1 MGNKCHG
8 QRLLDFMFLEK
19 PYRHQRAVCVQ
30 KQTKPKEPAA
40 TGNSGTRI
48 MTQQEFTQRVNVEV
62 SNKEFEAINEVYM
75 NSDLDKDEFC
85 KMWVKMNKTR
95 VQNAKVERMIKAKDE
110 AYRDALHK
118 FYTKNDDVN
127 EFMTPICYVKIS
139 TYEVQAMSYA
149 GIKVANEDGR
159 AKYLS
164 DIRYEIGKFL
174 RMY

>member
-1 MGNKCHG
+1 
-8 QRLLDFMFLEK
+8 
-19 PYRHQRAVCVQ
+19 
-30 KQTKPKEPAA
+30 
-40 TGNSGTRI
+40 
-48 MTQQEFTQRVNVEV
+48 MTQQEFFNRTGVEV

-95 VQNAKVERMIKAKDE
+95 VQNANVERMIKAKDE

>member
-1 MGNKCHG
+1 
-8 QRLLDFMFLEK
+8 
-19 PYRHQRAVCVQ
+19 
-30 KQTKPKEPAA
+30 
-40 TGNSGTRI
+40 

-118 FYTKNDDVN
+118 FYTKNNDVN

-149 GIKVANEDGR
+149 GIKVANENGH

>member
-1 MGNKCHG
+1 
-8 QRLLDFMFLEK
+8 
-19 PYRHQRAVCVQ
+19 
-30 KQTKPKEPAA
+30 
-40 TGNSGTRI
+40 

-85 KMWVKMNKTR
+85 KMWIRMNKTR

-118 FYTKNDDVN
+118 FYTKNNDVN

-149 GIKVANEDGR
+149 GIKVANEDGH

>member
-1 MGNKCHG
+1 
-8 QRLLDFMFLEK
+8 
-19 PYRHQRAVCVQ
+19 
-30 KQTKPKEPAA
+30 
-40 TGNSGTRI
+40 
-48 MTQQEFTQRVNVEV
+48 MTQQEFTQRTNVQV
-62 SNKEFEAINEVYM
+62 SNTEFDAIHEVYM

-118 FYTKNDDVN
+118 FYTKTNDSN
-127 EFMTPICYVKIS
+127 EFQTPICYVKIS
-139 TYEVQAMSYA
+139 AYEVQAMSYA
-149 GIKVANEDGR
+149 GIKVANDNGR
-159 AKYLS
+159 AKFLS

>member
-1 MGNKCHG
+1 MLYLCNRKIKQITTWIWRQQQFGNK
-8 QRLLDFMFLEK
+8 
-19 PYRHQRAVCVQ
+19 
-30 KQTKPKEPAA
+30 
-40 TGNSGTRI
+40 I

-110 AYRDALHK
+110 AYRDTLHK

>member
-1 MGNKCHG
+1 
-8 QRLLDFMFLEK
+8 
-19 PYRHQRAVCVQ
+19 
-30 KQTKPKEPAA
+30 
-40 TGNSGTRI
+40 

-118 FYTKNDDVN
+118 FYTKNNDVN

>member
-1 MGNKCHG
+1 
-8 QRLLDFMFLEK
+8 
-19 PYRHQRAVCVQ
+19 
-30 KQTKPKEPAA
+30 
-40 TGNSGTRI
+40 

-95 VQNAKVERMIKAKDE
+95 VQNAKVERMIKEKDE

-174 RMY
+174 RMF

>member
-1 MGNKCHG
+1 
-8 QRLLDFMFLEK
+8 
-19 PYRHQRAVCVQ
+19 
-30 KQTKPKEPAA
+30 
-40 TGNSGTRI
+40 

-127 EFMTPICYVKIS
+127 EFMNPICYVKIS

>member
-1 MGNKCHG
+1 
-8 QRLLDFMFLEK
+8 
-19 PYRHQRAVCVQ
+19 
-30 KQTKPKEPAA
+30 
-40 TGNSGTRI
+40 

-118 FYTKNDDVN
+118 FYTKNNDVN
-127 EFMTPICYVKIS
+127 EFTTPICYVKIS

-149 GIKVANEDGR
+149 GIKVANEDGH

>member
-1 MGNKCHG
+1 
-8 QRLLDFMFLEK
+8 
-19 PYRHQRAVCVQ
+19 
-30 KQTKPKEPAA
+30 
-40 TGNSGTRI
+40 

-118 FYTKNDDVN
+118 FYTKNNDVN

-174 RMY
+174 GMC

>member
-1 MGNKCHG
+1 
-8 QRLLDFMFLEK
+8 
-19 PYRHQRAVCVQ
+19 
-30 KQTKPKEPAA
+30 
-40 TGNSGTRI
+40 

-62 SNKEFEAINEVYM
+62 SNSEFEAINEVYM

-118 FYTKNDDVN
+118 FYTKNNDVN

-139 TYEVQAMSYA
+139 IYEVQAMSYA

>member
-1 MGNKCHG
+1 
-8 QRLLDFMFLEK
+8 
-19 PYRHQRAVCVQ
+19 
-30 KQTKPKEPAA
+30 
-40 TGNSGTRI
+40 

-95 VQNAKVERMIKAKDE
+95 VENAKVERMIKAKDE

-127 EFMTPICYVKIS
+127 EFMTPIYYVKIS
-139 TYEVQAMSYA
+139 SYEVQAMSYA

>member
-1 MGNKCHG
+1 
-8 QRLLDFMFLEK
+8 
-19 PYRHQRAVCVQ
+19 
-30 KQTKPKEPAA
+30 
-40 TGNSGTRI
+40 
-48 MTQQEFTQRVNVEV
+48 MTQQEFFNRTNVKVNED
-62 SNKEFEAINEVYM
+62 EFWAINAMYNYCEV
-75 NSDLDKDEFC
+75 DKDEFC

>member
-1 MGNKCHG
+1 
-8 QRLLDFMFLEK
+8 
-19 PYRHQRAVCVQ
+19 
-30 KQTKPKEPAA
+30 
-40 TGNSGTRI
+40 

-95 VQNAKVERMIKAKDE
+95 VQNAKVERMFKAKDE

-118 FYTKNDDVN
+118 FYTKNDDEN

-139 TYEVQAMSYA
+139 TYEIQAMRYA

-164 DIRYEIGKFL
+164 DILYEIGKFL
-174 RMY
+174 RMF

>member
-1 MGNKCHG
+1 
-8 QRLLDFMFLEK
+8 
-19 PYRHQRAVCVQ
+19 
-30 KQTKPKEPAA
+30 
-40 TGNSGTRI
+40 

-75 NSDLDKDEFC
+75 NSDLDKDEYC

-118 FYTKNDDVN
+118 FYTKNDNVN

>member
-1 MGNKCHG
+1 
-8 QRLLDFMFLEK
+8 
-19 PYRHQRAVCVQ
+19 
-30 KQTKPKEPAA
+30 
-40 TGNSGTRI
+40 

-118 FYTKNDDVN
+118 FYTKNNDVN

-139 TYEVQAMSYA
+139 V
-149 GIKVANEDGR
+149 
-159 AKYLS
+159 
-164 DIRYEIGKFL
+164 YEIQGTQPRRYQGRERERTHQVPERHPL
-174 RMY
+174 RNRQIPQNVLNTNQGRGNPPH

>member
-1 MGNKCHG
+1 
-8 QRLLDFMFLEK
+8 
-19 PYRHQRAVCVQ
+19 
-30 KQTKPKEPAA
+30 
-40 TGNSGTRI
+40 

-95 VQNAKVERMIKAKDE
+95 VQNAKVDRMFKAKDE

-139 TYEVQAMSYA
+139 TYEVQAMRYA
-149 GIKVANEDGR
+149 GIKLANEDGR

>member
-1 MGNKCHG
+1 M
-8 QRLLDFMFLEK
+8 
-19 PYRHQRAVCVQ
+19 
-30 KQTKPKEPAA
+30 TK
-40 TGNSGTRI
+40 
-48 MTQQEFTQRVNVEV
+48 QEFTQRVNVEV

-118 FYTKNDDVN
+118 FYTKNNDVN

-149 GIKVANEDGR
+149 GIKVANEDGH

>member
-1 MGNKCHG
+1 
-8 QRLLDFMFLEK
+8 
-19 PYRHQRAVCVQ
+19 
-30 KQTKPKEPAA
+30 
-40 TGNSGTRI
+40 
-48 MTQQEFTQRVNVEV
+48 MTQQEFTQRTNVEV
-62 SNKEFEAINEVYM
+62 SYKEFEAINEVYM

-118 FYTKNDDVN
+118 FYTKNNDVN

-149 GIKVANEDGR
+149 GIKVANEDGH

>member
-1 MGNKCHG
+1 
-8 QRLLDFMFLEK
+8 
-19 PYRHQRAVCVQ
+19 
-30 KQTKPKEPAA
+30 
-40 TGNSGTRI
+40 

-75 NSDLDKDEFC
+75 NSDLNKDEFC

-118 FYTKNDDVN
+118 FYTKNNDVN

-149 GIKVANEDGR
+149 GIKVANEDGH

>member
-1 MGNKCHG
+1 
-8 QRLLDFMFLEK
+8 
-19 PYRHQRAVCVQ
+19 
-30 KQTKPKEPAA
+30 
-40 TGNSGTRI
+40 

-75 NSDLDKDEFC
+75 NSDLNKDEFC

-118 FYTKNDDVN
+118 FYTKNNDVN

-149 GIKVANEDGR
+149 GIKVANEDGH

-164 DIRYEIGKFL
+164 DIRYEICKFL

>member
-1 MGNKCHG
+1 
-8 QRLLDFMFLEK
+8 
-19 PYRHQRAVCVQ
+19 
-30 KQTKPKEPAA
+30 
-40 TGNSGTRI
+40 

-110 AYRDALHK
+110 AYRDALHN

>member
-1 MGNKCHG
+1 
-8 QRLLDFMFLEK
+8 
-19 PYRHQRAVCVQ
+19 
-30 KQTKPKEPAA
+30 
-40 TGNSGTRI
+40 

-75 NSDLDKDEFC
+75 NSDLDKDEYC

-118 FYTKNDDVN
+118 FYTKNNDVN